1 MAKTEVYRNKK
12 NDDNAKEEG
21 TAANKNIKR
30 SYSGTRQTQRRLQ
43 NGVSTATDSG
53 KPLKTR
59 TVLFV
64 EQMRDGRLAKDI
76 REVLKRLEVILGFK
90 VKVVERAG
98 TSLKNLLPNTNPW
111 AGAHCSRTECITCN
125 QGAEE
130 LQNCTKRNLVY
141 ENVCLECNPEAWKK
155 GELKTINKDIP
166 SVYVGETARSVQER
180 AKEHWEA
187 FKRGDKDSHIYKHW
201 VMHHGSVGEPKFVM
215 KVVKYHRTA
224 LSRQVGEAI
233 RIQKR
238 GMECPVLNSKAEF
251 NRCSIVRLSLEQL
264 EQEQTSQGGGDTE
277 DLGEEDMNVD
287 WSERLLLGRDRAD
300 KEVRQGLGRPEKT
313 DSVKRRDEVRKVER
327 RG

>member
-1 MAKTEVYRNKK
+1 MASNMCIQKKSAMEENSKMKTLANDLTRRLLNTSERLSMDERIKVVEDYIQKLFNSGYTLEQVRRIITNGIKGYEKKLTESRRTDGRKLHRTSTESSLTRRRKKLMGKTEWYRNKK
-12 NDDNAKEEG
+12 NDDNVNEEG
-21 TAANKNIKR
+21 TAATKSTKS

-43 NGVSTATDSG
+43 NGVSTATDSE

-64 EQMRDGRLAKDI
+64 EQTRDGRLAKDI

-130 LQNCTKRNLVY
+130 LQNCTKRNLLY

-187 FKRGDKDSHIYKHW
+187 FKRG
-201 VMHHGSVGEPKFVM
+201 
-215 KVVKYHRTA
+215 
-224 LSRQVGEAI
+224 I
-233 RIQKR
+233 RI
-238 GMECPVLNSKAEF
+238 A
-251 NRCSIVRLSLEQL
+251 
-264 EQEQTSQGGGDTE
+264 TSTSTG
-277 DLGEEDMNVD
+277 
-287 WSERLLLGRDRAD
+287 
-300 KEVRQGLGRPEKT
+300 
-313 DSVKRRDEVRKVER
+313 
-327 RG
+327 